1 MWGVAEGARR
11 AVPRPVT
18 ATAAVLVP
26 VPVPSL
32 SQLLPHPCR
41 CSASVLVPVPAT
53 AAVPVSIP
61 LLLSRTICWHYPC
74 FSPCP
79 CPCRRCCPGRSLRSP
94 RLERPRLP
102 APWRGVSR
110 RRPERGWAGR
120 SPGRAAGSRWARG
133 ARGAASA
140 CSDRGQ
146 QQRDLVPSRDPRA
159 RQGWAPQPPTPPPSP
174 PLPAGLTGHPAGTG
188 TFARAPSPSPITG
201 HVLKG
206 RSEHVQSLES
216 TYGFAQIKQVKD
228 TGRRVQSPS
237 CPRHRALT
245 HGGGR
250 R

>member
-11 AVPRPVT
+11 AVPGPVT

-41 CSASVLVPVPAT
+41 CSASVLVSVPATALVSVPVSAT
-53 AAVPVSIP
+53 AAVPVSVP

-102 APWRGVSR
+102 APWGGVSR

-146 QQRDLVPSRDPRA
+146 QGPPGTAGLGPTAPHPAALASPPCGADRSPGGDRDLRTGAVAFSDNGTRAQGKVRA
-159 RQGWAPQPPTPPPSP
+159 RTEPGEHLRVCPDKRGQG
-174 PLPAGLTGHPAGTG
+174 
-188 TFARAPSPSPITG
+188 
-201 HVLKG
+201 
-206 RSEHVQSLES
+206 
-216 TYGFAQIKQVKD
+216 
-228 TGRRVQSPS
+228 
-237 CPRHRALT
+237 HR
-245 HGGGR
+245 
-250 R
+250 